1 MITLKNIDHVC
12 LWVRSLAESKR
23 YYESLFGVTCTPRQ
37 GDTSTLVVE
46 SDRIHFFMSE
56 TSNETDFLAQQHIS
70 FEVES
75 LTKVIATLEQLGIS
89 DYQTGS
95 VDFFHQH
102 NYDWC
107 EWRDPSGIRLEC
119 VELKEN

>member
-23 YYESLFGVTCTPRQ
+23 YYEELFGVTCTPRE
-37 GDTSTLVVE
+37 GDDSTLVIE

-56 TSNETDFLAQQHIS
+56 ATGEMDFLAQQHIS

-75 LTKVIATLEQLGIS
+75 LASVIATLKQLGING
-89 DYQTGS
+89 YKTGT
-95 VDFFHQH
+95 VNFFHH
-102 NYDWC
+102 RNYHWC

-119 VELKEN
+119 IELTGN